1 MRQRKFAKLVVAM
14 LLCGSALTPVLA
26 QTAAPAAAASP
37 ASSAG
42 GNDLGTVTVTANRR
56 EQSAQT
62 VSGVVQSVSGEQLRK
77 DGISDLRQLQ
87 NVIPG
92 MNIANQ
98 EGNVEIFIRGVG
110 SSNNTELGDP
120 AAAPH
125 LNGTYIPRP
134 RGLGVMFY
142 DLERVEVNKG
152 PQGTLYGRNAM
163 AGTLNIITAKPKLG
177 GDALSGYAQAEA
189 GNRSSYAAE
198 GALNIPVNDSFALRA
213 AGYYVKK
220 DAGFHNASTGAQASG
235 LKPAGLEE
243 NYAGRLSL
251 LWYPTDAVRVSVM
264 GDYGKETG
272 TGYPGSNIYSAVRA
286 TGQSADAFDMRQVVF
301 RGNEGKLDNKV
312 GGIQGK
318 VEWDAGPF
326 SVELSGSFRS
336 VDFWQRNAAADGIAY
351 EGRDLAAVD
360 YDVFSTVFWQT
371 KSKSQTYEARLVSDK
386 KGPFKWSTGAFYFKE
401 DQESG
406 FLSLVDKG
414 YCCYSGTEYSMPSVK
429 SESYAI
435 FGDGTLDVTDAF
447 RVFGGARFSQE
458 KKSRYG
464 IGGNIA
470 LTLGAEKFDCCFAS
484 RFGTEGFMPNLVD
497 RPNFD
502 LSKVTT
508 PAQVAQFLLDSIK
521 TPGARDTLIRQ
532 IGSIANGSNPAGT
545 CFERP
550 DINNGNKTC
559 PVVNPSNTNGGFSY
573 ANLTIPAQQSGSSKA
588 HYPDFRIGTEYD
600 LTKNNLVYGKIATGH
615 KSGGFNDSFAN
626 SPIPET
632 YSPEKVLVYEIGSRN
647 AFKFMDRPAV
657 FNLTG
662 FYYDYKDQVF
672 QDLTCINLDTS
683 KNPPT
688 CTGYS
693 LVNRNIGTSR
703 ILGLEAEAKFALP
716 NNFGLDL
723 NATLLDTKIKSGSVA
738 DARAQDFGQGGKSP
752 IISLAGNQLPLASKV
767 NLFARLSHN
776 FQLGA
781 GKFDWQALVNYRSAY
796 YLTQFN
802 EADIVL
808 LDNTRQTA
816 LQAGFPDRQ
825 KGFATVNLG
834 LGYTLGDVRLEAFA
848 ANVTN
853 EQASQKALV
862 GSGFN
867 QRFLNDAR
875 SYGVRG
881 RISF

>member
-1 MRQRKFAKLVVAM
+1 MRQRNLRKLVLTT
-14 LLCGSALTPVLA
+14 LLCSSALSPALA
-26 QTAAPAAAASP
+26 QTAPPATTASAAS
-37 ASSAG
+37 AAG
-42 GNDLGTVTVTANRR
+42 AGDLGTVTVTANRR
-56 EQSAQT
+56 EQSAQK

-77 DGISDLRQLQ
+77 DGVSDLRQLQ

-92 MNIANQ
+92 MSIANQ

-125 LNGTYIPRP
+125 LNGSYIPRP

-163 AGTLNIITAKPKLG
+163 AGTLNIITAKPKIG

-220 DAGFHNASTGAQASG
+220 DAGFKNVSTGAQASG

-243 NYAGRLSL
+243 NYAGRLSM
-251 LWYPTDAVRVSVM
+251 LWYPTDAVRVSIM

-272 TGYPGSNIYSAVRA
+272 TGYPGSNIYDAVIK
-286 TGQSADAFDMRQVVF
+286 TGQTADAFDMHNIVF
-301 RGNEGKLDNKV
+301 RGTQGKLDNKI

-336 VDFWQRNAAADGIAY
+336 VDFFQRNASADGINYA
-351 EGRDLAAVD
+351 GRDLSAED

-371 KSKSQTYEARLVSDK
+371 KSKAQTYEARLFSDQ

-401 DQESG
+401 DQKSG

-429 SESYAI
+429 SESYAL
-435 FGDGTLDVTDAF
+435 FGDGTLDVTDRF
-447 RVFGGARFSQE
+447 RAFGGLRYSDE
-458 KKSRYG
+458 RKSRYG

-470 LTLGAEKFDCCFAS
+470 LTLGAENYDCCFAS
-484 RFGTEGFMPNLVD
+484 RFGTAGFMPNLVD

-502 LSKVTT
+502 LSKVTSQ
-508 PAQVAQFLLDSIK
+508 AQIAQFLLDSIK
-521 TPGARDTLIRQ
+521 TPGARDTLIGQ
-532 IGSIANGSNPAGT
+532 IGSIANGSNPNGT
-545 CFERP
+545 CFTRP

-559 PVVNPSNTNGGFSY
+559 PLTNPSTTNGGFSY
-573 ANLTIPAQQSGSSKA
+573 ANLTIPSQQSGSSKA
-588 HYPDFRIGTEYD
+588 QYPDYRFGLEYD
-600 LTKNNLVYGKIATGH
+600 LTKTNLVYGKIATGH
-615 KSGGFNDSFAN
+615 KSGGFNDSFN
-626 SPIPET
+626 GSTIPET
-632 YSPEKVLVYEIGSRN
+632 FGPEKVRVYEVGSRN
-647 AFKFMDRPAV
+647 AFTLFDRPAI
-657 FNLTG
+657 FNVTG

-672 QDLTCINLDTS
+672 QDLTCINLDNTQT
-683 KNPPT
+683 PPK

-703 ILGLEAEAKFALP
+703 ILGLETEAKFALP
-716 NNFGLDL
+716 NHFNLDL
-723 NATLLDTKIKSGSVA
+723 NATFLDTKIKNGSVA

-752 IISLAGNQLPLASKV
+752 IISLAGNKLPLASAV
-767 NLFARLSHN
+767 NLFARLSN
-776 FQLGA
+776 SFALGS

-802 EADIVL
+802 EADIVF
-808 LDNTRQTA
+808 LDGTRETA
-816 LQAGFPDRQ
+816 LQAGFPDKQ

-834 LGYTLGDVRLEAFA
+834 IGYTLGDVRLEAFA

-881 RISF
+881 RINF